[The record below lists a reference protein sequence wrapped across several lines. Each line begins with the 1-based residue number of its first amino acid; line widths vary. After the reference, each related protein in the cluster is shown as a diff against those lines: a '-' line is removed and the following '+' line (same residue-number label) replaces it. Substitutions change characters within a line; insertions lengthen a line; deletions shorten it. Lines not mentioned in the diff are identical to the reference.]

1 MAITVDI
8 LPGGPRRVSADVSYG
23 DGAAAGPI
31 IPIRWMVQRRT
42 DKDLLIRMQQMLHL
56 QPEHSA
62 PGIVPIPATP
72 AELDILLKQ
81 LRAWGG
87 IVSPTARAAFARSAA
102 SGHGL
107 MELGFIAVLPPV
119 QELETTTVEEAM
131 DAGRFFAHC
140 CNEGCPVHATLRCTG
155 CRGASYCSSDC
166 QKKAWR
172 THKAHCGTPEQRQE
186 RQAKAAAIGPPK
198 DEAPSVLVSINKG
211 LPKELG
217 HVMIGLS
224 LRGGPSRMQNGEMPL
239 NINVAGR
246 FLVKVQAGDAGPSQ
260 PMMVYDCAKSIQ
272 FMVAVPDAVALYDLV
287 KAERMF
293 AGRKAY
299 VYAKREGDSLRLFL
313 KSVPAP
319 DW

>member
-1 MAITVDI
+1 MPHSRAPTTCHRARPARRSAGPLDRLGSHSGLAVNARIDCLHSFLRIAEVSDVGVQSSANGPLVMASRFNIQDEGQTMAITVDI

-217 HVMIGLS
+217 HVMIG
-224 LRGGPSRMQNGEMPL
+224 RPS
-239 NINVAGR
+239 A
-246 FLVKVQAGDAGPSQ
+246 A
-260 PMMVYDCAKSIQ
+260 
-272 FMVAVPDAVALYDLV
+272 
-287 KAERMF
+287 
-293 AGRKAY
+293 
-299 VYAKREGDSLRLFL
+299 
-313 KSVPAP
+313 AP
-319 DW
+319 PGCRTARCP